1 MSKEQAIKFFE
12 KGDVHL
18 KVGEFDQAIEAYT
31 QAIALN
37 PKFAEAFR
45 NRGTSYAK
53 KGEFDRAIQ
62 DLDQAIDLDP
72 GFAGAF
78 NNRGLA
84 YYNKGEF
91 DRAIQDFN
99 QAIALDPKDVAAFN
113 NRGLAYEKKGEIDKA
128 IKDFNQAIDLGP
140 KPAEAFRNR
149 GLAYYNK
156 GEFDRAIQDLDQAIE
171 LKPNFAIAFYN
182 RGVAYRSIGKEQKAI
197 QDFKDA
203 NKLDPTVI
211 PKEQVKKTEEKV
223 TEVQNFQE
231 IFKEL
236 RDEYKKGETV
246 WLCASIVMVIVV
258 FGGLLYLIF
267 CLKADYKIVYPLYIF
282 LSVITFIIIRQYTNA
297 KQLRIEASN
306 RLAMAKMFEKIQ
318 QTKDNPHYQDF
329 IPKIIESIAYS
340 MRKNQQE
347 SITPIDELL
356 KRIKK

>member
-1 MSKEQAIKFFE
+1 MSKEQAIKFFK

-37 PKFAEAFR
+37 PKLADAFR
-45 NRGTSYAK
+45 NRGLAYYN

-62 DLDQAIDLDP
+62 DYDQAIALNPKLAD
-72 GFAGAF
+72 AF

-91 DRAIQDFN
+91 DRAIQDF
-99 QAIALDPKDVAAFN
+99 
-113 NRGLAYEKKGEIDKA
+113 DKA
-128 IKDFNQAIDLGP
+128 I
-140 KPAEAFRNR
+140 
-149 GLAYYNK
+149 
-156 GEFDRAIQDLDQAIE
+156 E
-171 LKPNFAIAFYN
+171 LNPNFAIAFYN
-182 RGVAYRSIGKEQKAI
+182 RGLAYRSIGKEQEAIKDFQKAN
-197 QDFKDA
+197 Q
-203 NKLDPTVI
+203 LDPTVI

-246 WLCASIVMVIVV
+246 WFWASIVMVIVV

-347 SITPIDELL
+347 SITAIDELL